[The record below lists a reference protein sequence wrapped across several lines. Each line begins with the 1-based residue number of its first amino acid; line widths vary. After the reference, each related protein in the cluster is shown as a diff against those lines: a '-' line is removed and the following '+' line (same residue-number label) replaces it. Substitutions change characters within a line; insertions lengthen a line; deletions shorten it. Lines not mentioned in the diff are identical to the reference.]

1 MNSPAPTLAE
11 LHAAALNACAERDT
25 IARALAAGATG
36 PVDSLPDLG
45 ALTAARAAAKV
56 EIDRYLAALAEA
68 QRKGPRKARKAR
80 PVQLPEGKA
89 PARKPRKAKP
99 LDG

>member
-1 MNSPAPTLAE
+1 MNTPSPAPTLAE
-11 LHAAALNACAERDT
+11 LHAAALSACAERDT
-25 IARALAAGATG
+25 IARALAAGASA

-56 EIDRYLAALAEA
+56 KIDRYLDALAEA
-68 QRKGPRKARKAR
+68 QRKGPRKARP
-80 PVQLPEGKA
+80 PVNVKPS
-89 PARKPRKAKP
+89 ARKGRKAKP